1 MFLPE
6 PIGLVS
12 PPTDFNT
19 VCLPLLL
26 INSRKTIYCSVKGK
40 YTVNEYFKIGK
51 IVSVFGV
58 AGEVIITHS
67 LGKKT
72 ALKDVIAVFIEEKK
86 DKPIPY
92 FVETAKARNETDVL
106 VKLEG
111 IQTREQASLLLQK
124 EVWLLEKDFK
134 KLVSK
139 SAPIQLLGYTLIN
152 EGDPVGEIAEVIE
165 QPHQLL
171 CKVMING
178 NEALIPLHDETL
190 QKIDNKQKKVY
201 VILPDG
207 LLELY
212 Q

>member
-1 MFLPE
+1 MQ
-6 PIGLVS
+6 
-12 PPTDFNT
+12 
-19 VCLPLLL
+19 
-26 INSRKTIYCSVKGK
+26 GK
-40 YTVNEYFKIGK
+40 SEVYIVNEYFKIGK
-51 IVSVFGV
+51 IVSAFGV

-67 LGKKT
+67 LGNKT
-72 ALKDVIAVFIEEKK
+72 ALKDVAAVFIEEKK

-92 FVETAKARNETDVL
+92 FIEYAKARNDKDVL

-152 EGDPVGEIAEVIE
+152 DGDPVGEISEVIE

-171 CKVMING
+171 CKVMIND
-178 NEALIPLHDETL
+178 NEALIPLHGETL
-190 QKIDNKQKKVY
+190 QKIDNKQKKVH

>member
-1 MFLPE
+1 M
-6 PIGLVS
+6 
-12 PPTDFNT
+12 
-19 VCLPLLL
+19 
-26 INSRKTIYCSVKGK
+26 
-40 YTVNEYFKIGK
+40 NEYFSIGK

-58 AGEVIITHS
+58 SGEVIVSHS

-72 ALKDVIAVFIEEKK
+72 ALKDVKALFIEERK

-92 FVETAKARNETDVL
+92 FIESAKAKNEKDIL

-111 IQTREQASLLLQK
+111 VITREQASLLLQK

-139 SAPIQLLGYTLIN
+139 AAPIHLLGYSLVN
-152 EGDPVGEIAEVIE
+152 EGTVLGDITEVIE

-171 CKVMING
+171 CKVIVNG
-178 NEALIPLHDETL
+178 NEALIPLHDHTL
-190 QKIDNKQKKVY
+190 EKIDSKQKKVH

-212 Q
+212 R

>member
-1 MFLPE
+1 M
-6 PIGLVS
+6 
-12 PPTDFNT
+12 
-19 VCLPLLL
+19 
-26 INSRKTIYCSVKGK
+26 
-40 YTVNEYFKIGK
+40 NEYFNIGK
-51 IVSVFGV
+51 IVSAFGV

-72 ALKDVIAVFIEEKK
+72 ALKDVSVLFIEEKK
-86 DKPIPY
+86 DKFIPY
-92 FVETAKARNETDVL
+92 FVESAKARNEKDIL
-106 VKLEG
+106 AKLEG
-111 IQTREQASLLLQK
+111 IITREHATKLLQK
-124 EVWLLEKDFK
+124 EVWLQEKDFQ

-139 SAPIQLLGYTLIN
+139 SAPIQLLGYTMIDD
-152 EGDPVGEIAEVIE
+152 GKPIGAIAEVIE

-178 NEALIPLHDETL
+178 NEALIPLHNETL

>member
-1 MFLPE
+1 MSN
-6 PIGLVS
+6 GLYIS
-12 PPTDFNT
+12 ERIILQGKNPGY
-19 VCLPLLL
+19 
-26 INSRKTIYCSVKGK
+26 IVK
-40 YTVNEYFKIGK
+40 EYFNIGK
-51 IVSVFGV
+51 IVSAFGV
-58 AGEVIITHS
+58 AGELIITHS

-72 ALKDVIAVFIEEKK
+72 ALKDVEAVFIEEKK

-92 FVETAKARNETDVL
+92 FIESAKARNDKDVL

-111 IQTREQASLLLQK
+111 VQTREQASLLLQK

-134 KLVSK
+134 KLVAK

-152 EGDPVGEIAEVIE
+152 EGTPVGEIAEVIE

-171 CKVMING
+171 CKVLLNG
-178 NEALIPLHDETL
+178 NEALIPLHEETL
-190 QKIDNKQKKVY
+190 QKIDNSRKQVH
-201 VILPDG
+201 VVLPHG